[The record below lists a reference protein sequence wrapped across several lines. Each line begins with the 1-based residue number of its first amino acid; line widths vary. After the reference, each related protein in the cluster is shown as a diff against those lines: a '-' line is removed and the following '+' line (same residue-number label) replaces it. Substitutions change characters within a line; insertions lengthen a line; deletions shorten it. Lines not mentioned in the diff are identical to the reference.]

1 MRAPEMR
8 PLAPL
13 RMPDI
18 AFDTPCT
25 ASCNRS
31 LRASLHSLEPLLHP
45 GSSGGDGREDAPLDA
60 VCEIVDAS
68 L

>member
-1 MRAPEMR
+1 
-8 PLAPL
+8 
-13 RMPDI
+13 MPDI
-18 AFDTPCT
+18 AFDTPCA